1 LGYLL
6 EKSLDNLFRLF
17 FISNFFLRFEKQNKT
32 PMEYCQ
38 FIETKKKKA
47 IKIGFNVNQEDLN
60 PKLKDFQR
68 FIVSKALEHGKYAL
82 FADTGLGKTFMQL
95 EWAFHVSQKTNQP
108 VLILAPLAVVGQTIN
123 EAKKWGLSCEH
134 LKSNVFGF
142 GVFIT
147 NYDQLENIDANQFSG
162 IVLDESSILKNESGS
177 TRNAIIDAFKYTP
190 YKLACSATPS
200 PNDHMELGNHAE
212 FLDVCTY
219 HEMLAQYFVHDG
231 GETSKWR
238 LRKHAESD
246 FWNFVLSWAIA
257 IDNPKTFGYD
267 GTGYDL
273 QEVNY
278 IEHLIDVASDKN
290 DLFGEAIVSA
300 TDLHKELKA
309 SQEDRFKTV
318 LEIINQKPND
328 QFLIWGLSNI
338 ECDALQKLI
347 KGSVNVKGSDTPD
360 QKAKN
365 LLAFGDGQIQY
376 LITKTSIAGMGL
388 NYQNANNM
396 IFLAYDFSFEKFYQ
410 GVRRMHRFGQ
420 NNQVNVHI
428 LTPKNQI
435 NVKSKIL
442 ESEKKHKQ
450 MIKELAKKSSEFK
463 EFRNDLNQYQ
473 DVITNDFK
481 CLIGD
486 CVQRA
491 KDIKDN
497 ELDLVV
503 FSPPFAE
510 LYVYSDKPE
519 DMGNVANY
527 KEFED
532 HFQFLIPEIK
542 RTLKAGRICAIHC
555 MDLPIQKGKEGF
567 IGLRDFSG
575 MLIKWFSDQGF
586 IYHARTTI
594 WKNPVTEMQR
604 TKALGLLHKT
614 IKKDSSM
621 SRVGI
626 PDYVLFFRNEGQ
638 NETPITHQ
646 DTNPHKP
653 DYLPVDLWQ
662 KYASPVWYDVDY
674 SRTLQYTTARDSND
688 EKHICPLQLDTIER
702 VIHLYSNEAET
713 VGSFFGGI
721 GSEGFQALKMGR
733 KSVSIELKESYFRI
747 NVQNHK
753 NAVLQKSTLT
763 LF

>member
-1 LGYLL
+1 MNY
-6 EKSLDNLFRLF
+6 DQ
-17 FISNFFLRFEKQNKT
+17 FL
-32 PMEYCQ
+32 
-38 FIETKKKKA
+38 ETKKKRA
-47 IKIGFNVNQEDLN
+47 IKSGFTIDENQLN
-60 PKLKDFQR
+60 SNLKDFQR
-68 FIVSKALEHGKYAL
+68 YIVPKALEHGKYAL

-95 EWAFHVSQKTNQP
+95 EWAYHVSRMTSKP
-108 VLILAPLAVVGQTIN
+108 VLILAPLAVVEQTIN
-123 EAKKWGLSCEH
+123 EGKKWGYH
-134 LKSNVFGF
+134 LERLISNVFGF
-142 GVFIT
+142 GIYIS
-147 NYDQLENIDANQFSG
+147 NYDQLENIDTDDFSG
-162 IVLDESSILKNESGS
+162 IVLDESSILKNESGK
-177 TRNAIIDAFKYTP
+177 TRSLIIEKFKYTP

-212 FLDVCTY
+212 FLDVCSY
-219 HEMLAQYFVHDG
+219 HEMLAQFFVHDG

-246 FWNFVLSWAIA
+246 FWDFVLSWAIA
-257 IDNPKTFGYD
+257 IDNPKTFGFE
-267 GTGYDL
+267 GEGYEL
-273 QEVNY
+273 PAVNY
-278 IEHLIDVASDKN
+278 IEKLIDVKSDKT

-300 TDLHKELKA
+300 TDLHQELKA
-309 SQEDRFKTV
+309 SFDDRVKEV
-318 LEIINQKPND
+318 LNIISENPSD
-328 QFLIWGLSNI
+328 QFLIWTLSNA
-338 ECDALQKLI
+338 EADYLTKVI
-347 KGSVNVKGSDTPD
+347 KGSINVKGSDSP
-360 QKAKN
+360 QRKAEMLN
-365 LLAFGDGQIQY
+365 GFGQGKFQY

-396 IFLAYDFSFEKFYQ
+396 IFMAYDFSFEKFYQ

-420 NNQVNVHI
+420 KNQVNVFI

-450 MIKELAKKSSEFK
+450 MISELAKKSSQYEKKDNQIHNYPDLITDNFK
-463 EFRNDLNQYQ
+463 VL
-473 DVITNDFK
+473 
-481 CLIGD
+481 LGD
-486 CVQRA
+486 CVQRS
-491 KDIKDN
+491 KDIADN

-510 LYVYSDKPE
+510 LYVYSNKAE
-519 DMGNVANY
+519 DMGNVSDY
-527 KEFED
+527 QEFEK
-532 HFQFLIPEIK
+532 HFQFLIPQIK
-542 RTLKAGRICAIHC
+542 RTLKPGRICAIHC

-575 MLIKWFSDQGF
+575 MLIKWFSDNGF

-626 PDYVLFFRNEGQ
+626 PDYVLFFRNEGDNQ
-638 NETPITHQ
+638 VPITHQ
-646 DTNPHKP
+646 DIDSSKA

-662 KYASPVWYDVDY
+662 KYASPVWMDVDY

-702 VIHLYSNEAET
+702 IIHLYSNEGET

-721 GSEGFQALKMGR
+721 GSEGYSALKMKR
-733 KSVSIELKESYFRI
+733 KSLSIELKESYFKI
-747 NVQNHK
+747 NCQNHK
-753 NAVLQKSTLT
+753 NAVLENSKLT

>member
-1 LGYLL
+1 MNY
-6 EKSLDNLFRLF
+6 DQ
-17 FISNFFLRFEKQNKT
+17 FL
-32 PMEYCQ
+32 
-38 FIETKKKKA
+38 ETKKKRA
-47 IKIGFNVNQEDLN
+47 IKSGFTVNESVLN
-60 PKLKDFQR
+60 PNLKDFQR
-68 FIVSKALEHGKYAL
+68 YIIPKALEHGKYAL

-95 EWAFHVSQKTNQP
+95 EWAYHVSQNTSKP

-123 EAKKWGLSCEH
+123 EGKKWGYYLEK
-134 LKSNVFGF
+134 LVSNVFGF
-142 GVFIT
+142 GIYII
-147 NYDQLENIDANQFSG
+147 NYDQLENIDTNQFSG
-162 IVLDESSILKNESGS
+162 VVLDESSILKNESGKIRS
-177 TRNAIIDAFKYTP
+177 LIIDKFKYTP

-212 FLDVCTY
+212 FLDVCLY
-219 HEMLAQYFVHDG
+219 HEMLAQFFVHDG

-246 FWNFVLSWAIA
+246 FWDFVLSWAIA
-257 IDNPKTFGYD
+257 IDNPKTFGFE
-267 GTGYDL
+267 GKGYDL
-273 QEVNY
+273 PEVNY
-278 IEHLIDVASDKN
+278 IEKLIDVKSDKT

-300 TDLHKELKA
+300 TDLHEELKA
-309 SQEDRFKTV
+309 SFNDRVKEV
-318 LEIINQKPND
+318 LKIISQNPTD
-328 QFLIWGLSNI
+328 QFLIWTLSNA
-338 ECDALQKLI
+338 EADHLAKVI
-347 KGSVNVKGSDTPD
+347 KGSINVKGSDSPER
-360 QKAKN
+360 KAEMLN
-365 LLAFGDGQIQY
+365 GFGEGKFQY

-396 IFLAYDFSFEKFYQ
+396 IFMAYDFSFEKFYQ

-420 NNQVNVHI
+420 KNQVNVYI

-435 NVKSKIL
+435 NVKGKIL

-450 MIKELAKKSSEFK
+450 MISQLAKKSSEYEKK
-463 EFRNDLNQYQ
+463 ELQSQNYNDLVTDQ
-473 DVITNDFK
+473 FK
-481 CLIGD
+481 VLLGD
-486 CVQRA
+486 CVQKS
-491 KDIKDN
+491 KDIADN

-510 LYVYSDKPE
+510 LYVYSNKAE
-519 DMGNVANY
+519 DMGNVSNY
-527 KEFED
+527 QEFEN
-532 HFQFLIPEIK
+532 HFQFLIPQIK
-542 RTLKAGRICAIHC
+542 RTLKPGRICAVHC

-575 MLIKWFSDQGF
+575 MLIKWFSNNGF

-626 PDYVLFFRNEGQ
+626 PDYVLFFRNDGENQ
-638 NETPITHQ
+638 VPITHQ
-646 DTNPHKP
+646 DIDSSKP

-662 KYASPVWYDVDY
+662 KYASPVWMDVDY

-702 VIHLYSNEAET
+702 IIHLYSNEGET

-721 GSEGFQALKMGR
+721 GSEGYSALKMKR
-733 KSVSIELKESYFRI
+733 KSVSIELKESYFKI
-747 NVQNHK
+747 NCQNHK
-753 NAVLQKSTLT
+753 NAVLENSKLT

>member
-1 LGYLL
+1 
-6 EKSLDNLFRLF
+6 
-17 FISNFFLRFEKQNKT
+17 
-32 PMEYCQ
+32 
-38 FIETKKKKA
+38 
-47 IKIGFNVNQEDLN
+47 
-60 PKLKDFQR
+60 LKDFQR

-95 EWAFHVSQKTNQP
+95 EWARNVSKQTQKP
-108 VLILAPLAVVGQTIN
+108 VLILAPLAVVGQTIK
-123 EAKKWGLSCEH
+123 EGKKFDIEVLDYFQECDRITI
-134 LKSNVFGF
+134 NRIY
-142 GVFIT
+142 IT
-147 NYDQLENIDANQFSG
+147 NYDQLDNVDVSSFSG

-238 LRKHAESD
+238 LRKHAEND

-257 IDNPKTFGYD
+257 IDNPKTFGFD
-267 GTGYDL
+267 GSGYNL
-273 QEVNY
+273 PEINY

-309 SQEDRFKTV
+309 SQDDRFKKV
-318 LEIINQKPND
+318 LEIINEKPED
-328 QFLIWGLSNI
+328 QFLIWGLSNT
-338 ECDALQKLI
+338 ETEALQKLI
-347 KGSVNVKGSDTPD
+347 KGSVNVKGSDTPE
-360 QKAKN
+360 KKVKN

-463 EFRNDLNQYQ
+463 EFRNDLNQYS

-491 KDIKDN
+491 KDINDN

-527 KEFED
+527 KEFEN

-542 RTLKAGRICAIHC
+542 RTLKPGRICAIHC

-575 MLIKWFSDQGF
+575 MLIKWFADQGF
-586 IYHARTTI
+586 VYHARTTI

-638 NETPITHQ
+638 NDTPITHQ
-646 DTNPHKP
+646 DQDSSKP

-702 VIHLYSNEAET
+702 VIHLYSNEGET

-721 GSEGFQALKMGR
+721 GSEGFQALKMNR
-733 KSVSIELKESYFRI
+733 RSVSIELKESYFKI
-747 NVQNHK
+747 NVQNHR
-753 NAVLQKSTLT
+753 NAVKEKSILQ